1 MNHQDSIKL
10 VFLLTTTFYFTFM
23 EKMTPSQ
30 KSVLTVATLTSFLG
44 PFLISSVNVALPAI
58 EKEFQI
64 SAIELS
70 WIIMAF
76 LLSSAIFLLP
86 TGKWADI
93 KGAKTVFK
101 QGTVLFTLFTLLSAV
116 APGSSIL
123 IAVRFLQGI
132 GAAMLMTTGPAILI
146 NEFPIKQRGRVLGIT
161 VAAVYLGLS
170 VGPFAGGFITHYLG
184 WRSIFWISGII
195 GILVMIVA
203 FSFLGHDRFKMTETP
218 MDHLGAF
225 LYSLALAGLVI
236 GSSQLK
242 TAYGLWIFIGGTL
255 FMILFLVHQ
264 YKSTITIFPLRLFKS
279 NRLFAFSNAAA
290 LINYSATFAII
301 FLLSLFLQ
309 KIQHYSPS
317 EAGSILVAQ
326 PIVMAALSPL
336 AGRLSDRFEPR
347 WLATIGMT
355 ICAIGLFGFSF
366 LTEDT
371 SVIQIIGILAFIG
384 LGFAL
389 FSSPNMNTIMSSVD
403 KSKSGIASGMAA
415 TMRVLGQMVSMST
428 ATLLFALFF
437 GNQSIEEVADQIFTK
452 GIRVAFLIFAI
463 ICIAGIY
470 FSMNRGKMHH
480 TTPPSN

>member
-1 MNHQDSIKL
+1 
-10 VFLLTTTFYFTFM
+10 M
-23 EKMTPSQ
+23 EKMTKTQ
-30 KSVLTVATLTSFLG
+30 KSVLTVAALTSFLG
-44 PFLISSVNVALPAI
+44 PFLISSVNVALPVI
-58 EKEFQI
+58 EREFQI

-70 WIIMAF
+70 WIIMGF

-86 TGKWADI
+86 TGRWADI
-93 KGAKTVFK
+93 KGAKAVFK
-101 QGTVLFTLFTLLSAV
+101 QGTILFVLFTLSSAL
-116 APGSSIL
+116 APSSSIL
-123 IAVRFLQGI
+123 ITVRFLQGI
-132 GAAMLMTTGPAILI
+132 GSAMVMTTGPAILI
-146 NEFPIKQRGRVLGIT
+146 NEFPLKQRGRVLGIT

-170 VGPFAGGFITHYLG
+170 VGPFAGGFITNYWG
-184 WRSIFWISGII
+184 WRTIFWISGAI

-203 FSFLGHDRFKMTETP
+203 FSFLGKDQTKMPDTP

-242 TAYGLWIFIGGTL
+242 TTTGIWLLIGGTL
-255 FMILFLVHQ
+255 CLILFLVYQ
-264 YKSTITIFPLRLFKS
+264 SRSTVAIFPLQLFIT

-290 LINYSATFAII
+290 LINYSATFAIV

-347 WLATIGMT
+347 WLASLGMT
-355 ICAIGLFGFSF
+355 VCAIGLISF
-366 LTEDT
+366 AFLNKDT
-371 SVIQIIGILAFIG
+371 SLIQVIGILAFIG

-403 KSKSGIASGMAA
+403 KSKSGIASGMAS
-415 TMRVLGQMVSMST
+415 TMRVLGQMASMSI
-428 ATLLFALFF
+428 ATLLFAVFF
-437 GNQSIEEVADQIFTK
+437 GNQSIAGVDDNTFIK
-452 GIRVAFLIFAI
+452 GIRFAFLIFAI
-463 ICIAGIY
+463 ICMAGIY
-470 FSMNRGKMHH
+470 FSISRGKMHH
-480 TTPPSN
+480 SSKNTQ